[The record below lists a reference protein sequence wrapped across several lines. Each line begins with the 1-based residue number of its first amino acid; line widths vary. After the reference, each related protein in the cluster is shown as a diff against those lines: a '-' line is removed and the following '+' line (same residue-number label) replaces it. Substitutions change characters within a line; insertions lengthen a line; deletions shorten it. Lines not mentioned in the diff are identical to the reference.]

1 MRPVSIVGI
10 GQIPVKK
17 VYDKSLRQMAAEVVE
32 LALEDAALDRVDAL
46 YASNMLADEMQ
57 CQKHV
62 AALVADEAGLTG
74 IEALQVRAAMASGA
88 AALRMAYLAVGSGTV
103 ELALAVGVEQM
114 SGSYVTPL
122 LAKALDAEVELPHG
136 ETLVSQNAHLMQVY
150 FERYAPPPDALAY
163 FPVIAHEN
171 ARQNP
176 NALFSDRQFTTA
188 DVLESRLIS
197 APIRLLDCSPI
208 CDGAAAVILAPTEV
222 ARRFSARPVHILAS
236 AVATDRFRITDRRDP
251 LVLEAVKLSAE
262 AACRQADIK
271 VAQVSLLEFHD
282 AFSIMA
288 CLTLEALGYAE
299 PGTGWQLAASGQ
311 LGPGGVIPVA
321 TMGGLKARGHP
332 IGATG
337 IYQAC
342 EAVLQLTGQAGG
354 CQVPSAR
361 VAMLQSVGGVATTVI
376 THILAV

>member
-17 VYDKSLRQMAAEVVE
+17 AHDKSLRQMAAEVVK

-88 AALRMAYLAVGSGTV
+88 ATLRMAYLAVGSGAV

-114 SGSYVTPL
+114 SGSFVTPL
-122 LAKALDAEVELPHG
+122 LAKALDAQVELPDG
-136 ETLVSQNAHLMQVY
+136 ETLVSQNARLMQAY
-150 FERYAPPPDALAY
+150 FERYAPPADALAH

-171 ARQNP
+171 ARHNP

-188 DVLESRLIS
+188 EVLESRLIS

-222 ARRFSARPVHILAS
+222 ARRLSDRPVQIMAS
-236 AVATDRFRITDRRDP
+236 AVATDRFRIADRRQP
-251 LVLEAVKLSAE
+251 LLLEAVKRSAE

-271 VAQVSLLEFHD
+271 VDDVDFLELHD

-299 PGTGWQLAASGQ
+299 PGTGWQLAANGQ
-311 LGPGGVIPVA
+311 LRAGGVIPVT

-361 VAMLQSVGGVATTVI
+361 VGMLQSVGGVATTVV